1 MSCLLGNWNLVES
14 NNWEEFLDS
23 YKMASGADFTRR
35 RSSVGFQ
42 LRPSMSITK
51 EGEKWTISMPSSL
64 REPVISFYD
73 GVEFEETILDG
84 RKIKCLIKTEGE
96 KKLIE
101 FQKDLNTN
109 NVLTTIIREVIGE
122 KLIQTL
128 ISGDKVCTRIFKQ
141 KAEF

>member
-1 MSCLLGNWNLVES
+1 MN
-14 NNWEEFLDS
+14 
-23 YKMASGADFTRR
+23 
-35 RSSVGFQ
+35 
-42 LRPSMSITK
+42 I
-51 EGEKWTISMPSSL
+51 
-64 REPVISFYD
+64 EPVISFYD

-122 KLIQTL
+122 KLIQVCKNCFNSLKFDTL
-128 ISGDKVCTRIFKQ
+128 SFVKFRH
-141 KAEF
+141 